1 VAAFDVA
8 AHASLQ
14 KGICYFDNYILHQ
27 SCNCWH
33 GFMGRY

>member
-1 VAAFDVA
+1 MG
-8 AHASLQ
+8 SLQ
-14 KGICYFDNYILHQ
+14 KGICYSDNYIHQ